1 MERGHHAVLAEAR
14 AGLGLVRATSFE
26 ERVLIAAQSVS
37 AAGRA
42 LRPAAD
48 RARER
53 VQGGQPI
60 IRHQLIQAV
69 PTDSA
74 TGLAVNRVLVY
85 RGAWQIDRG
94 GDPRT
99 LDAQVAM
106 AKVSATE
113 AAGRVVH
120 RGVQIF
126 GGRGHVR
133 DNAVERLCRDARVD
147 RFRMGTSEV
156 QRLMAAA
163 EIDERGLSGPLR
175 FATAPAGE
183 DEPHTLRGPL
193 MEGAAR

>member
-1 MERGHHAVLAEAR
+1 MERGHDAVLAEAR

-42 LRPAAD
+42 LRPASD

-69 PTDSA
+69 PADSA
-74 TGLAVNRVLVY
+74 TDLAVSRVLVY
-85 RGAWQIDRG
+85 QVAWESGPG

-113 AAGRVVH
+113 PAGRVVD
-120 RGVQIF
+120 RRVQTF
-126 GGRGHVR
+126 GGRGYVR
-133 DNAVERLCRDARVD
+133 DNPVEHLCHDARVD
-147 RFRMGTSEV
+147 RIRMGTSEV
-156 QRLMAAA
+156 QALMVAD

-183 DEPHTLRGPL
+183 GEPHTPRGPHV
-193 MEGAAR
+193 EGAAR

>member
-1 MERGHHAVLAEAR
+1 MERGHEAVLAEAR

-42 LRPAAD
+42 LRPASD

-69 PTDSA
+69 PADSA
-74 TGLAVNRVLVY
+74 TDRAVSRVLVY
-85 RGAWQIDRG
+85 PGAWEIDRG

-99 LDAQVAM
+99 LDARVAL
-106 AKVSATE
+106 AKVSAAE
-113 AAGRVVH
+113 AAGRVVD
-120 RGVQIF
+120 RGVQHF
-126 GGRGHVR
+126 GGRGYVR
-133 DNAVERLCRDARVD
+133 DNPMERLGHDARID
-147 RFRMGTSEV
+147 RIRMGTSEV
-156 QRLMAAA
+156 QPLMVAD

-175 FATAPAGE
+175 FVTAPAGE
-183 DEPHTLRGPL
+183 DEPHTPRGPL
-193 MEGAAR
+193 LEGAAR